1 MFKSNRARWAVV
13 LCFALLGAACGDD
26 PAPTA
31 PTPTPPPAPEPEPE
45 PVMITGEWHGHVH
58 GNLIDGDAHVHLMQ
72 TGMDVTGDWHMEEMP
87 DAIAALLMAAG
98 MSTDEELG
106 GPVMGMVEEGEAHAD
121 LEFGFAEAF
130 HDVLGHDCVVH
141 AHVEFTE
148 DELEGD
154 WHTDDCVSDD
164 EGDMDLHKEE

>member
-1 MFKSNRARWAVV
+1 MFKSNRARWAVI
-13 LCFALLGAACGDD
+13 LCFALMGAACGDD